1 MWEPPLPPARPTFG
15 VAEVPVMLITM
26 IQSGR
31 GGCEVATGG
40 TVAVNE
46 SSLWWPPASTAT
58 GLGLMEGEREPDQ
71 ITESVSGMVAWL
83 VDAGDSPDD
92 GSSAAAG
99 WLHTMTKVKTT
110 AMKDIAA
117 QRACTLPEPHAGVA
131 PRGATLFL
139 MSLLADDPS
148 VPDTARIRRR

>member
-1 MWEPPLPPARPTFG
+1 MSLAG
-15 VAEVPVMLITM
+15 GLEV
-26 IQSGR
+26 
-31 GGCEVATGG
+31 
-40 TVAVNE
+40 
-46 SSLWWPPASTAT
+46 
-58 GLGLMEGEREPDQ
+58 MEGEREPDQ
-71 ITESVSGMVAWL
+71 VTESASGMVAWL

-110 AMKDIAA
+110 AMTDIAA
-117 QRACTLPEPHAGVA
+117 QRAPTLPKPHAGVA

-148 VPDTARIRRR
+148 VSDTARIRRR